1 MQRKSCSVIIQNF
14 AIFRKIY
21 IDVTEIIYL
30 FIYLSYNLTQ
40 ILDFEHAKPTMTP
53 TFKVFNFNF
62 LSKLILL
69 SVIEEYTDPP
79 TDVLLVL
86 TQILGT
92 NILSFSIKK
101 LVQGNKKQNI

>member
-1 MQRKSCSVIIQNF
+1 MQRKSCSVIIQNC

-21 IDVTEIIYL
+21 TDVTEI
-30 FIYLSYNLTQ
+30 IYLSYNLTQ

-86 TQILGT
+86 TQIFVHKHLIFF
-92 NILSFSIKK
+92 N
-101 LVQGNKKQNI
+101 